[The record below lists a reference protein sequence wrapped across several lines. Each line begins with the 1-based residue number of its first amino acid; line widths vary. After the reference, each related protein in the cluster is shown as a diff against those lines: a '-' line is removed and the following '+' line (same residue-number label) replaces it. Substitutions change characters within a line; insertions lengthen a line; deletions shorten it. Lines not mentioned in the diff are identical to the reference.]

1 MSRELVRF
9 WKGSEGSY
17 RELYIRGRIKDNVK
31 YTVIC
36 DDGTV
41 KEYLGN
47 VPLGSCELE
56 QMPFVDGVIGASAFK
71 ESFEKNPSSY
81 KNKRILV
88 GDDLAFD
95 GDGKLLDEYTPTE
108 GSDTPLW
115 YLLGFGDDVSR
126 PMQVIDFT
134 DKSCRIKSLGM
145 REYQVV
151 DNMLVTYDAVIW
163 HNANRI

>member
-56 QMPFVDGVIGASAFK
+56 QMPFVDDVIGASAFK
-71 ESFEKNPSSY
+71 ESFEKNPS
-81 KNKRILV
+81 
-88 GDDLAFD
+88 
-95 GDGKLLDEYTPTE
+95 
-108 GSDTPLW
+108 
-115 YLLGFGDDVSR
+115 
-126 PMQVIDFT
+126 
-134 DKSCRIKSLGM
+134 
-145 REYQVV
+145 
-151 DNMLVTYDAVIW
+151 
-163 HNANRI
+163 